1 MRADKIKVI
10 DEVWDDAR
18 IDGFLD
24 KEPLGDEP
32 ADFSKLL
39 NAYRSMR
46 FEDFRIFLHRYEAR
60 GGDKHAR
67 NKAGQTLSDI
77 IKSHRQ
83 SAAFLTLLND

>member
-39 NAYRSMR
+39 NAYRGMR
-46 FEDFRIFLHRYEAR
+46 FEDFSIFLQRYEAR
-60 GGDKHAR
+60 GGDKRAR
-67 NKAGQTLSDI
+67 DKAGQTLSDI

-83 SAAFLTLLND
+83 SAAFLALLND